1 MVMIKTA
8 IIIFVY
14 MNILYLIG
22 RIKKNNSIV
31 DIGWGIGF
39 ILVSLSSLLSNN
51 LLDNINI
58 RIIIPNIL
66 VILWGSRLAIH
77 IFKRNFGKE
86 EDYRYKK
93 MRKDFGKYVN
103 IKSYFFIFMLQGF
116 IMFIISLPLVFN
128 NISNTNSIYLTDVIG
143 LIIWAI
149 GYYFEV
155 MGDYQLK
162 NFIKDNNNKGKIMKY
177 GLWKYTRHPNY
188 FGESV
193 MWVGIFIMTIQSKLG
208 ILGIISP
215 MLITYLLLFVSGIPL
230 LEKRY
235 ENNLEFIEYKSRTN
249 KFIPWFNKGEK

>member
-1 MVMIKTA
+1 MVIIKCA
-8 IIIFVY
+8 VIIFIY

-22 RIKKNNSIV
+22 RIKNNNSIV

-51 LLDNINI
+51 LLDNINM

-93 MRKDFGKYVN
+93 MRNDFGKYVN
-103 IKSYFFIFMLQGF
+103 IKSYFFIFILQGF

-128 NISNTNSIYLTDVIG
+128 NISNNNSIYLTDVIG

-162 NFIKDNNNKGKIMKY
+162 KFINDNNKEKIMKY

-188 FGESV
+188 FGESI
-193 MWVGIFIMTIQSKLG
+193 MWIGIFIMTIQSKLG
-208 ILGIISP
+208 IIGIISP
-215 MLITYLLLFVSGIPL
+215 ILITYLLLFVSGVPL
-230 LEKRY
+230 LEKKY
-235 ENNLEFIEYKSRTN
+235 ENNLEFIKYKSRTN
-249 KFIPWFNKGEK
+249 KFIPWFNKGGK